1 MPNNS
6 FFDKIIGKLDPAD
19 QNNIQAYVQRMARER
34 GFIETVF
41 NTINEGIIVIDGQ
54 LRISYLNHGARNLLG
69 LPEDVEGEFIAKFL
83 KELDWND
90 MRDADG
96 AWVKTSRREFE
107 VLYPVRRMLLSYI
120 VPFEAADS
128 KGNSATLI
136 LHDVTESRERT
147 REIIES
153 EKMEMIS
160 LLAAGVAHE
169 VGNPLNSL
177 NIHLQLLKRLMDS
190 SDDSP
195 SKCEALELIDV
206 SNSEVERLDK
216 IINQFLQALRH
227 KPPNLMRCDLKP
239 ILVACLTLLKQEIE
253 NKLVD
258 VKCEWENSLPT
269 IMGDETQLKQAFFN
283 LIKNAIQAMPNGG
296 TLDVKCDYDDN
307 SVKLEFI
314 DSGVGIPIDSIGNV
328 TDPYFTSK
336 EDGHGL
342 GLMVVERVVRA
353 HGAELEIESVPDE
366 GTTFTI
372 IFPRST
378 KKIRL
383 LQAPVVEDDSKG
395 E

>member
-1 MPNNS
+1 MSNNS

-19 QNNIQAYVQRMARER
+19 QDNIQAYVQRMARER

-69 LPEDVEGEFIAKFL
+69 LPQDVEGEFISKFL

-96 AWVKTSRREFE
+96 DWVKTSRREFE

-190 SDDSP
+190 SGDSP
-195 SKCEALELIDV
+195 STSEALELIDV
-206 SNSEVERLDK
+206 ANSEIERLDK

-227 KPPNLMRCDLKP
+227 KPPNLMRCDLKST
-239 ILVACLTLLKQEIE
+239 LVACLTLLKQDIE
-253 NKLVD
+253 NKSVN
-258 VKCEWENSLPT
+258 VNCEWGNSLPT

-336 EDGHGL
+336 EDGNGL
-342 GLMVVERVVRA
+342 GLMVVERIVRA

-383 LQAPVVEDDSKG
+383 LQAPVVDDS
-395 E
+395 

>member
-19 QNNIQAYVQRMARER
+19 QNNIQAYVQRMSKEH

-41 NTINEGIIVIDGQ
+41 NTINEGIIVIDGT
-54 LRISYLNHGARNLLG
+54 LRISYLNHAARNLLG
-69 LPEDVEGEFIAKFL
+69 LPDEVEGEFVSKFL
-83 KELDWND
+83 KELNWND
-90 MRDADG
+90 LRDSNG
-96 AWVKTSRREFE
+96 VWVKTYRREFE
-107 VLYPVRRMLLSYI
+107 VMYPIRRMLLSYI
-120 VPFEAADS
+120 VPLESSDS
-128 KGNSATLI
+128 KGNFATLI

-190 SDDSP
+190 NHDSP
-195 SKCEALELIDV
+195 STREALELIEV
-206 SNSEVERLDK
+206 ANSEVERLDK

-227 KPPNLMRCDLKP
+227 KPPTLMRCDLKP
-239 ILVACLTLLKQEIE
+239 ILVGCLNLLKQEIE

-258 VKCEWENSLPT
+258 VKCEWADPLPA
-269 IMGDETQLKQAFFN
+269 IMGDETQLTQAFFN

-296 TLDVKCDYDDN
+296 TLDINCDYDDH

-314 DSGVGIPIDSIGNV
+314 DSGVGISSDSIGSV
-328 TDPYFTSK
+328 TNPYFTSK
-336 EDGHGL
+336 EDGNGL

-353 HGAELEIESVPDE
+353 HGAELEIDSVPGE

-383 LQAPVVEDDSKG
+383 LQAPVAE
-395 E
+395 